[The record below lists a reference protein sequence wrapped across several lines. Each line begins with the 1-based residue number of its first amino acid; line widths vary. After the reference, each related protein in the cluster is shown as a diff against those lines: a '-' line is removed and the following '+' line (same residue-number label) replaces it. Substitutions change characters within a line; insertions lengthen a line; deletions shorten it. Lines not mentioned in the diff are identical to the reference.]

1 MNGRLA
7 GKSIVVTGGESGIGR
22 SIVLRCLGDGASAT
36 IAGINQEDIDQTL
49 AEAKAAGAGDR
60 VQAVV
65 TDVTQVDQVQNA
77 IDSTVSKFGRLDA
90 AIANAGAFNVATP
103 FGEWDMREWERV
115 VAVNLTGV
123 FYVLHAAAK
132 VLVAQG
138 EGGSLLATGSSTG
151 IRPIPGMIPYTSS
164 KGGVHQM
171 LRGLAVELAPHKI
184 KVNTIVPGMAET
196 KPVTSQQGYIEAGLK
211 AVPMNEIVQPD
222 ELAAF
227 VAFSLSDEVPHMTGT
242 LLKVDAGRTSA

>member
-22 SIVLRCLGDGASAT
+22 AIVLRCLADGASVT
-36 IAGINQEDIDQTL
+36 IAGITEEDIEQTL
-49 AEAKAAGAGDR
+49 ADAEAAGAAER

-65 TDVTQVDQVQNA
+65 TDVTQADQVQNA
-77 IDSTVSKFGRLDA
+77 IDSTVTQFGRLDA
-90 AIANAGAFNVATP
+90 AIANAGAFCAATP
-103 FGEWDMREWERV
+103 FGEWDMAEWERV

-151 IRPIPGMIPYTSS
+151 IRPISGLVPYTSS

-171 LRGLAVELAPHKI
+171 LRGLAVELAPHRI

-196 KPVTSQQGYIEAGLK
+196 RPVTSQQGYIEAGLK
-211 AVPMNEIVQPD
+211 AVPMDQLVQPD

>member
-1 MNGRLA
+1 MNSRLA

-22 SIVLRCLGDGASAT
+22 AIVLRCLKDGASAT
-36 IAGINQEDIDQTL
+36 IAGINQEDIDQTI
-49 AEAKAAGAGDR
+49 ADAQAAGAGDR
-60 VQAVV
+60 VHAIV
-65 TDVTQVDQVQNA
+65 TDVTKPDQVQNA
-77 IDSTVSKFGRLDA
+77 IDGTVAKFGRLDA
-90 AIANAGAFNVATP
+90 AVANAGAFNVSTP
-103 FGEWDMREWERV
+103 FGEWDISDWERV
-115 VAVNLTGV
+115 VDVNLNGV

-132 VLVAQG
+132 VLVAQD

-151 IRPIPGMIPYTSS
+151 IRPIPGLIPYVST

-196 KPVTSQQGYIEAGLK
+196 RPVMSQQGYVEAGLK
-211 AVPMNEIVQPD
+211 AVPMNQIVQPD

-227 VAFSLSDEVPHMTGT
+227 VALSLSDEVPHMTGT

>member
-1 MNGRLA
+1 MSGRLA

-22 SIVLRCLGDGASAT
+22 AIVLRCLAEGASAT
-36 IAGINQEDIDQTL
+36 IAGIQEDDIAATMADAQ
-49 AEAKAAGAGDR
+49 AAGAGER
-60 VQAVV
+60 VQAIV
-65 TDVTQVDQVQNA
+65 TDVTDAAQVQAA
-77 IDSTVSKFGRLDA
+77 IDATVGTFGRLDA
-90 AIANAGAFNVATP
+90 AIANAGAFCTATP
-103 FGEWDMREWERV
+103 FGEWDVAEWKRV
-115 VAVNLTGV
+115 VDVNLNGV
-123 FYVLHAAAK
+123 FHVFHAAAK
-132 VLVAQG
+132 VLVEQD

-151 IRPIPGMIPYTSS
+151 IRPIPSLIPYVAS
-164 KGGVHQM
+164 KGGVHMM

-196 KPVTSQQGYIEAGLK
+196 RPVMSQQGYVEQGLK

-227 VAFSLSDEVPHMTGT
+227 VAFSLSDEAPHMTGT

>member
-22 SIVLRCLGDGASAT
+22 AIVLRCLRDGASAT

-49 AEAKAAGAGDR
+49 ADAKAAGAGDR

-65 TDVTQVDQVQNA
+65 TDVTKADQVQNA
-77 IDSTVSKFGRLDA
+77 IDSAVAKFGRLDA
-90 AIANAGAFNVATP
+90 AIANAGAFNAATP
-103 FGEWDMREWERV
+103 FGEWDIADWERV

-132 VLVAQG
+132 VLVEQG

-151 IRPIPGMIPYTSS
+151 IRPIPNLIPYVST
-164 KGGVHQM
+164 KGGVHMM
-171 LRGLAVELAPHKI
+171 LRALAVELAPHKI

-196 KPVTSQQGYIEAGLK
+196 RPVMSQQGYVEAGLR

-227 VAFSLSDEVPHMTGT
+227 VAFSLSDEAPHMTGT

>member
-22 SIVLRCLGDGASAT
+22 AIVLRCLADGASAT
-36 IAGINQEDIDQTL
+36 IAGIQEDDIEKTL
-49 AEAKAAGAGDR
+49 ADAKEAGAGER
-60 VQAVV
+60 VQAIV
-65 TDVTQVDQVQNA
+65 TDVTKPDQVQAA
-77 IDSTVSKFGRLDA
+77 IDATVAKFGRLDA
-90 AIANAGAFNVATP
+90 AIANAGAFSTATP
-103 FGEWDMREWERV
+103 FGEWRV
-115 VAVNLTGV
+115 EDWKRVIDVNLNGV
-123 FYVLHAAAK
+123 FYVFHAAAK
-132 VLVAQG
+132 VLVEQD

-151 IRPIPGMIPYTSS
+151 IRPIPALMPYVAS

-196 KPVTSQQGYIEAGLK
+196 RPVMSQQGYVEQGLK
-211 AVPMNEIVQPD
+211 AVPMNEIVQPE

-227 VAFSLSDEVPHMTGT
+227 VAFSLSDEAPHMTGT

>member
-1 MNGRLA
+1 MSGRLA
-7 GKSIVVTGGESGIGR
+7 GKAIVVTGGESGIGR
-22 SIVLRCLGDGASAT
+22 AIVLRCLADGASAT
-36 IAGINQEDIDQTL
+36 IAGINQEDIDATL
-49 AEAKAAGAGDR
+49 ADAKAAGAGDR

-65 TDVTQVDQVQNA
+65 TDVTDAAQVQAA
-77 IDSTVSKFGRLDA
+77 IDATVSKFGRLDA
-90 AIANAGAFNVATP
+90 AIANAGAFCTNTP
-103 FGEWDMREWERV
+103 FGEWDIADWERV
-115 VAVNLTGV
+115 IAVNLTGV
-123 FYVLHAAAK
+123 FYVLHAASK
-132 VLVAQG
+132 VLVEQD

-151 IRPIPGMIPYTSS
+151 IRPIPGLMPYVAS

-196 KPVTSQQGYIEAGLK
+196 RPVMSQQGYVEMGLK
-211 AVPMNEIVQPD
+211 AVPMNEIVQPE

-227 VAFSLSDEVPHMTGT
+227 VAFSLSDEAPHMTGT